1 MKIFKIIFYILIILG
16 LTYVLFRT
24 FTKKEIELNKTEL
37 IRGKFKS
44 IYESKSGRRTSISYH
59 IEIEN
64 DSNILKIIPE
74 YSKCFKFQ
82 EFLQEVKTN
91 QEIEL
96 RIDNDEKFLSKN
108 VKSIVS
114 IQANSKEYLNL
125 QCENNSIQ
133 NSKFRIP
140 LIMIGG
146 LILIFVIRFFEIKFL
161 KV

>member
-1 MKIFKIIFYILIILG
+1 M
-16 LTYVLFRT
+16 
-24 FTKKEIELNKTEL
+24 
-37 IRGKFKS
+37 
-44 IYESKSGRRTSISYH
+44 
-59 IEIEN
+59 
-64 DSNILKIIPE
+64 
-74 YSKCFKFQ
+74 
-82 EFLQEVKTN
+82 KTN

>member
-1 MKIFKIIFYILIILG
+1 MK
-16 LTYVLFRT
+16 
-24 FTKKEIELNKTEL
+24 N
-37 IRGKFKS
+37 
-44 IYESKSGRRTSISYH
+44 
-59 IEIEN
+59 
-64 DSNILKIIPE
+64 
-74 YSKCFKFQ
+74 
-82 EFLQEVKTN
+82 N